1 MIKALIKKIFGIK
14 EKPHY
19 KQIKINR
26 LENNKY
32 RKPSHEL
39 VESFKRLD
47 KALSE
52 LDNGKK

>member
-1 MIKALIKKIFGIK
+1 MIKELIKKIFGIK

-19 KQIKINR
+19 SQIKTNR
-26 LENNKY
+26 LNGKY